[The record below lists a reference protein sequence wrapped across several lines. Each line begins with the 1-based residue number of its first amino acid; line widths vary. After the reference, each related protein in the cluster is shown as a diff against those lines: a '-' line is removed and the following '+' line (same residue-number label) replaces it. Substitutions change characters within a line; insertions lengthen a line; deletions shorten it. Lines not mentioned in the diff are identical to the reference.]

1 MSKSVSVQRSN
12 KAHKRLCA
20 KHKTSTATLTGDAR
34 AMAVIKADYHDEV
47 ASFQANI
54 GRVLSAEDK
63 KFVFGKAVKR
73 YERKRALNEQFNKK

>member
-1 MSKSVSVQRSN
+1 MSKTVSVKRSN

-20 KHKTSTATLTGDAR
+20 KHNASTATLTGDAR

-63 KFVFGKAVKR
+63 KFVFDKAVKR

>member
-1 MSKSVSVQRSN
+1 MAKSVSVKRSN

-20 KHKTSTATLTGDAR
+20 KHMASTATLTGDAR

-63 KFVFGKAVKR
+63 KFVFDKAVKR

>member
-1 MSKSVSVQRSN
+1 MAKSVSVKRSN

-20 KHKTSTATLTGDAR
+20 KHKASTATLTGDAR
-34 AMAVIKADYHDEV
+34 VMAVIKADYHDEV

-54 GRVLSAEDK
+54 GRVLSTEDK

>member
-1 MSKSVSVQRSN
+1 MSKSIKVSKSN
-12 KAHKRLCA
+12 SAHKRLCA
-20 KHKTSTATLTGDAR
+20 KHMASTVTLTGDAR
-34 AMAVIKADYHDEV
+34 AMAFIKADYHDEV

>member
-1 MSKSVSVQRSN
+1 MAKCVSLKRSN

-20 KHKTSTATLTGDAR
+20 KHKASTATLTGDAR
-34 AMAVIKADYHDEV
+34 TMAVIKADYHDEV

-54 GRVLSAEDK
+54 GRVLSTEDK